1 MYLSLHTDYALRTL
15 IFLAARNNELSTTN
29 EISEAYGISR
39 NHLVRVI
46 QTLAR
51 NGFVK
56 VTPGRCGGIRLAK
69 SPEDIN
75 IGSVFRCS
83 EPSLKLVE
91 CFDPESNTCP
101 IAPVCGLQN
110 VLGEAAVAFIG
121 VLDRYT
127 LRDIIHECGAHKYME
142 LFKNYG
148 KLISGYA
155 RSSTPRPDETL

>member
-39 NHLVRVI
+39 NHLVRVV

-51 NGFVK
+51 NGYVK
-56 VTPGRCGGIRLAK
+56 VTPGRCGGLRLAQT
-69 SPEDIN
+69 PETIN
-75 IGSVFRCS
+75 IGKVFRVS

-91 CFDPESNTCP
+91 CFDPETNTCP
-101 IAPVCGLQN
+101 IAPVCGLQTIF
-110 VLGEAAVAFIG
+110 GEAAVAFIS

-127 LRDIIHECGAHKYME
+127 LQDVMKECGAHKYLE
-142 LFKNYG
+142 LFKN
-148 KLISGYA
+148 
-155 RSSTPRPDETL
+155 